1 MQHNLNQYMRRAFL
15 VLLIGSLLSCATKK
29 EIIYF
34 QDSEALDQSE
44 IQKAFE
50 PLIEP
55 NDILHIS
62 LSSFDEL
69 LVAPFNKERI
79 AENAV
84 NSQSLSLQ
92 GYLVSSEGT
101 INFPVLGSIPV
112 GGKSRSEIEQLLKS
126 KLSEYVTDVVV
137 DVRIL
142 NFKVTVLGEVSK
154 PGVYTIQN
162 ERITLPEALGLAG
175 DLTADGDRNNIT
187 VIREEDGKRV
197 VSKIDIT
204 GTEFFGSP
212 FFFLKQND
220 VIYVEPSLRGVKKSG
235 FIPDIPAL
243 LSLVTVVLSAVIIIT
258 R

>member
-1 MQHNLNQYMRRAFL
+1 MRRAFL
-15 VLLIGSLLSCATKK
+15 LLLIGSLFSCATKK

-34 QDSEALDQSE
+34 QDSEALDQTD

-62 LSSFDEL
+62 LSSFDET
-69 LVAPFNKERI
+69 LVSPFNKERI

-84 NSQSLSLQ
+84 NAQSLSLQ

-101 INFPVLGSIPV
+101 INFPVLGAISV
-112 GGKSRSEIEQLLKS
+112 GGKTRSEIEQLLKT
-126 KLSEYVTDVVV
+126 KLADYVTDVVV

-142 NFKVTVLGEVSK
+142 NFKITVLGEVSN

-162 ERITLPEALGLAG
+162 ERITLPEAIGLAG
-175 DLTADGDRNNIT
+175 DLTEDGDRNNI
-187 VIREEDGKRV
+187 VIIREEDGKRV
-197 VSKIDIT
+197 VSNIDIT
-204 GTEFFGSP
+204 QTDFFGSP

-220 VIYVEPSLRGVKKSG
+220 VVYVEPSLRGVKKSG
-235 FIPDIPAL
+235 FIPDVPAL
-243 LSLVTVVLSAVIIIT
+243 LSLFTVILSSVILIT